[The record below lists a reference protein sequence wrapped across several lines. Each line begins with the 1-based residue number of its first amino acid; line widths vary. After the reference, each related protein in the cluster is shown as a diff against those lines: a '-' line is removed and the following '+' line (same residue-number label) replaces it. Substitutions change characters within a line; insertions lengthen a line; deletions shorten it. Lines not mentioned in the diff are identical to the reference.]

1 MGRTISVDIVGGASC
16 EASPTISHDSDGG
29 GTNGSLIRVT
39 VGMPAMV
46 LPDAAM
52 MASALLLDFV
62 ENHQGHGGGPED
74 GLAAVERVKISNLAF
89 VDGAAEAL
97 TTFLILH
104 AHSVRHVSL
113 HNITDSPD
121 REGVRPTHRSL
132 AALVQAYQTAG
143 LLETIDLSRNEI
155 DSVVWSAF
163 VPFSAAARKLVLDG
177 VAMDD
182 ESMRTL
188 AKANIVRT
196 IEQFHLTL
204 SRPMASSGDVEA
216 SANELLQQF
225 TRLRTLRWVHKH
237 DDARHVSEP
246 QAGSLPWSALS
257 RAAKR
262 NQSTLES
269 LIVGGGHATESDVSL
284 LTSTL
289 GALQRLTTLKLRNMD
304 LDDQCLKEVVAA
316 LIRNRISLSCLD
328 VSHNWIQSDGSSA
341 LLELLSSPQIIESL
355 ASLSIDH
362 NHLDASSLAK
372 IITTISNLYSS
383 EFRLQCDNNAVDMGL
398 VACELALK
406 RKAAETDRDAVAR
419 ELARAKSQLKEAQYH
434 LREISAAQTTILADY
449 QKLKKE
455 TRELKEDRDTLVR
468 AFEILGNAKQI
479 EAQARL
485 LARVSRIEGRLFGED
500 EHLRSPTARK
510 GLSEFMAVEAGEA
523 AGDDEARSRSSSYD
537 EGSISRPGGRRHPV
551 PRSRSNDSVVSMSME
566 RRKRELK
573 RSSMDTAHHG
583 STTTAATLNSSR
595 STFFSSSVQSFEDMS
610 NSLTTLA
617 LTPSP
622 RRRVPTRGA
631 SERWA
636 RSPAMTGSPDRV
648 PKSPSLHL
656 SHHSFRHGGD
666 SNRSLKSHDIAEG
679 NEDEVSLD
687 PNDMMVRDRSHSIS
701 RQ

>member
-1 MGRTISVDIVGGASC
+1 MARTISVDIAGGSSC
-16 EASPTISHDSDGG
+16 GASPTISHHDSDGG
-29 GTNGSLIRVT
+29 SSIRVT
-39 VGMPAMV
+39 VSMPATV

-62 ENHQGHGGGPED
+62 ENNQGGGGGGSEESI
-74 GLAAVERVKISNLAF
+74 AAVERVNISDLEF
-89 VDGAAEAL
+89 MGGSAEAL

-113 HNITDSPD
+113 HNITDSCSD
-121 REGVRPTHRSL
+121 ASKPTLEAL
-132 AALVQAYQTAG
+132 AALVQSFQTAS

-155 DSVVWSAF
+155 DSEVWEAF
-163 VPFSAAARKLVLDG
+163 VPYSAAVRKFVLDG
-177 VAMDD
+177 VSLDG

-188 AKANIVRT
+188 ARANIVRT

-204 SRPMASSGDVEA
+204 SRLVESGEMEA

-225 TRLRTLRWVHKH
+225 TRLRTLRWVNQCGDNH
-237 DDARHVSEP
+237 ASEQ
-246 QAGSLPWSALS
+246 QAGTIPWSALA

-262 NQSTLES
+262 NQSTLET
-269 LIVGGGHATESDVSL
+269 LIVGGGHATERDVGL
-284 LTSTL
+284 LCSTL
-289 GALQRLTTLKLRNMD
+289 GELHRLTNLKLQGLD
-304 LDDQCLKEVVAA
+304 LDDQCLREVVAT
-316 LIRNRISLSCLD
+316 LIHNRLSLSCLD
-328 VSHNWIQSDGSSA
+328 LSHNWIQSEGSSA
-341 LLELLSSPQIIESL
+341 LLELLSSPQVMESL
-355 ASLSIDH
+355 KSLCLEN
-362 NHLDASSLAK
+362 NHLDASSLSK
-372 IITTISNLYSS
+372 IITTVSNLYSS
-383 EFRLQCDNNAVDMGL
+383 EFRLQCDNNATDMGP

-406 RKAAETDRDAVAR
+406 RKAAETERDAVSR

-455 TRELKEDRDTLVR
+455 NRELKEDRDTLIR
-468 AFEILGNAKQI
+468 AFEILGNAKQV

-485 LARVSRIEGRLFGED
+485 LARVSRIEGKLFGE
-500 EHLRSPTARK
+500 EEPLRSPTRK
-510 GLSEFMAVEAGEA
+510 GLSEFMAVEAGDRS
-523 AGDDEARSRSSSYD
+523 GDEEARSRSSSYD
-537 EGSISRPGGRRHPV
+537 EGSVSRPGGRRHPV
-551 PRSRSNDSVVSMSME
+551 PRSRSNESVVSMSME

-573 RSSMDTAHHG
+573 RSSMDMAHHG
-583 STTTAATLNSSR
+583 STTTATTLNSSR
-595 STFFSSSVQSFEDMS
+595 STLFSASVQSFEDMS

-622 RRRVPTRGA
+622 RRRLPTRGA

-636 RSPAMTGSPDRV
+636 RSPAVVVGSPDRV

-656 SHHSFRHGGD
+656 SHHSFRHGHD
-666 SNRSLKSHDIAEG
+666 SNRSLKSNDIAEG

-687 PNDMMVRDRSHSIS
+687 PNDMVVRDRSHSIS